1 MVTTAPSSSTKTQ
14 KMSPQFNVTP
24 AREGQEQHYYRMDN
38 LQLLPSVPK
47 QLIQHIEKKF
57 LAVEFDT

>member
-1 MVTTAPSSSTKTQ
+1 MTS
-14 KMSPQFNVTP
+14 QFNVTP
-24 AREGQEQHYYRMDN
+24 AKEGQEQHYSRMDN

>member
-1 MVTTAPSSSTKTQ
+1 
-14 KMSPQFNVTP
+14 MSPQFNVTP